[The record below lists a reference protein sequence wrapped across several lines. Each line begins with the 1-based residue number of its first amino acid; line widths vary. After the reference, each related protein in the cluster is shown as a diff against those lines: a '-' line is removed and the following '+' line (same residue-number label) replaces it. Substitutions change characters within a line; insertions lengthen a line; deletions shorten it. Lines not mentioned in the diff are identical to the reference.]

1 MKNTGEKLRKL
12 LKVFHVGATILA
24 WGILALGLVRMMA
37 AYPSLPETV
46 GMHFGPNG
54 EFDLFGNK
62 TDTFTL
68 FYPCIVSLVV
78 LVVLEVF
85 AFVSKRVKPGLNVN
99 ETGERMIRES
109 VVILLDVLK
118 WIFSFFYAGV
128 WVDCVIR
135 QHALNTTIP
144 VVLVDVAICLFA
156 MCVMFSIAVRIK
168 CPKENNQL

>member
-24 WGILALGLVRMMA
+24 WGILALGLVRMIA
-37 AYPSLPETV
+37 AYPSLPQTL
-46 GMHFGPNG
+46 GMHFGPTG
-54 EFDLFGNK
+54 EFDVFLEK
-62 TDTFTL
+62 TATFEL
-68 FYPCIVSLVV
+68 FYPCIVSVIFLALYEV
-78 LVVLEVF
+78 LT
-85 AFVSKRVKPGLNVN
+85 FVSKRVKPGLNVN

-109 VVILLDVLK
+109 VVILLDVWK
-118 WIFSFFYAGV
+118 WIFSFFFAGV

-144 VVLVDVAICLFA
+144 VVLVAVAICLFA

>member
-1 MKNTGEKLRKL
+1 MRKMEKL
-12 LKVFHVGATILA
+12 LKVFHFGVTLLA
-24 WGILALGLVRMMA
+24 WGILVVGFVRMLI

-62 TDTFTL
+62 TETFTL
-68 FYPCIVSLVV
+68 FYPCIVSLIF
-78 LVVLEVF
+78 LVVYEVL
-85 AFVSKRVKPGLNVN
+85 AFVSKRVKTGLNVN
-99 ETGERMIRES
+99 ETGERMIREAIA
-109 VVILLDVLK
+109 ILLDVLK

-144 VVLVDVAICLFA
+144 VVLVVVAICLFA
-156 MCVMFSIAVRIK
+156 ICVMFLIAVRIK
-168 CPKENNQL
+168 FSKEND

>member
-1 MKNTGEKLRKL
+1 MRKMEKL
-12 LKVFHVGATILA
+12 LKVFHFGAAILV
-24 WGILALGLVRMMA
+24 WGIFVVGFVRMLI

-62 TDTFTL
+62 TDTFAL
-68 FYPCIVSLVV
+68 FYPCILSLVV

-85 AFVSKRVKPGLNVN
+85 AFVSKRVKTGLNVN
-99 ETGERMIRES
+99 ETGERMIREAIA
-109 VVILLDVLK
+109 ILLDVLK
-118 WIFSFFYAGV
+118 WIFSFFNAGV

-144 VVLVDVAICLFA
+144 VVLVVVAICLFA
-156 MCVMFSIAVRIK
+156 ICVMFLIAVRIK
-168 CPKENNQL
+168 FSKENDQLL

>member
-1 MKNTGEKLRKL
+1 MRKMEKL
-12 LKVFHVGATILA
+12 LKVFHFGAAILV
-24 WGILALGLVRMMA
+24 WGILVVGFVRMLI

-62 TDTFTL
+62 TETFTL
-68 FYPCIVSLVV
+68 FYPCIVSLVF
-78 LVVLEVF
+78 LVVYEVL
-85 AFVSKRVKPGLNVN
+85 AFVSKRVKTGLNVN
-99 ETGERMIRES
+99 ETGERMIREAIA
-109 VVILLDVLK
+109 ILLDVLK

-144 VVLVDVAICLFA
+144 VVLVVVAICLFA
-156 MCVMFSIAVRIK
+156 ICVMFLIAVRIK
-168 CPKENNQL
+168 FSKENDQLL

>member
-1 MKNTGEKLRKL
+1 MRKMEKL
-12 LKVFHVGATILA
+12 LKVFHFGVTLLA
-24 WGILALGLVRMMA
+24 WGILAVGFVRMLI

-62 TDTFTL
+62 SEIFTL
-68 FYPCIVSLVV
+68 FYPCIVSLIF
-78 LVVLEVF
+78 LVVYEVL

-118 WIFSFFYAGV
+118 WIFSFFFAGV

-144 VVLVDVAICLFA
+144 VVLVAVGFCLVV
-156 MCVMFSIAVRIK
+156 MCIAFLIAVRIK
-168 CPKENNQL
+168 CPKQNDQIL